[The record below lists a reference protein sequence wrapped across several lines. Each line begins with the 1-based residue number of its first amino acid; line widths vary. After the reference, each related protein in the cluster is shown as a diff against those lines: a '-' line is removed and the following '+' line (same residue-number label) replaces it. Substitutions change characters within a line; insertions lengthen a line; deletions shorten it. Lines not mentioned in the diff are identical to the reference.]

1 MAQSITMPKL
11 GLTMTEGTISK
22 WNKAEGDAVAVGEVL
37 FVVSTDKLTYEY
49 QSEVSGVLLKIE
61 VPENCSIAVG
71 GEVALVGEA
80 GEVVSSR
87 SAPPRASDGREAP
100 VAPAA
105 VSSAASSAG
114 KKKVVIIGGGPAV
127 MSAPSVWRSLGP
139 TSHSWRGREWAALVS
154 TWGAFPPRLSSS
166 RPNSTAR

>member
-87 SAPPRASDGREAP
+87 SAPPRTSDGKETC

-114 KKKVVIIGGGPAV
+114 APAV

-154 TWGAFPPRLSSS
+154 TWGAFPPRLSSN